1 VTFTVTVS
9 NIGPDD
15 ATGVTINDALPA
27 GLVFESATPSQGT
40 YAQATGVWTVGTMPS
55 GGVATLQLVARVT
68 GSEASTN
75 IAEVGSAAQFDP
87 NPGDNTASAGI
98 QPQVAD
104 VEVTKVV
111 SDSKPSVGDTV
122 TFTVTVTNH
131 GPDAAD
137 GVTVTD
143 FMPVTLELLG
153 FNASVGAYDP
163 ATGTWTIGTLANGA
177 TATLTLT
184 ARVTSASAAT
194 NLVAVRSVQFDP
206 DHANN
211 AAAAAVIPTQADVR
225 VTKKP
230 SRQIVTVGQTMFFT
244 IDVSNLGPDTAT
256 NVIVTDRLPS
266 GLTFLGSQATQ
277 GTYDRTSGRWTV
289 GTLAPGATARLQIQ
303 VRVTSAGSITN
314 VATATLDEFDPVLRN
329 NRSTVSFRSRLPGKG
344 GFLAN

>member
-1 VTFTVTVS
+1 
-9 NIGPDD
+9 
-15 ATGVTINDALPA
+15 
-27 GLVFESATPSQGT
+27 
-40 YAQATGVWTVGTMPS
+40 
-55 GGVATLQLVARVT
+55 
-68 GSEASTN
+68 
-75 IAEVGSAAQFDP
+75 
-87 NPGDNTASAGI
+87 
-98 QPQVAD
+98 
-104 VEVTKVV
+104 
-111 SDSKPSVGDTV
+111 
-122 TFTVTVTNH
+122 
-131 GPDAAD
+131 
-137 GVTVTD
+137 
-143 FMPVTLELLG
+143 MPVTLELLG

>member
-1 VTFTVTVS
+1 
-9 NIGPDD
+9 
-15 ATGVTINDALPA
+15 
-27 GLVFESATPSQGT
+27 
-40 YAQATGVWTVGTMPS
+40 MPS

-211 AAAAAVIPTQADVR
+211 AAAAAVIPTQADVW